1 MEGLTKTI
9 PPFSFSL
16 TLPLPLSPTSLS
28 SSPFLAQVPT
38 VSFSSTLPFILS
50 VRLASTTHAYFS
62 FWVRDALGIWEQ
74 STLWFLRWDLGKHQW
89 TSSNRSSVYSHSL
102 LVCKWV
108 LCGCWCH
115 FTLGVVLWH
124 HFTHCYQDVICFSS
138 QWAPRAILKVWLYSG
153 DTVVMRRHNLQKLFI
168 AVRWWQHHK
177 SHYLAGFEEK
187 PTKPRHSRRAE
198 THIERASQMQELKTV
213 RWESGTDVSS
223 LFECINH

>member
-1 MEGLTKTI
+1 MRAVN
-9 PPFSFSL
+9 
-16 TLPLPLSPTSLS
+16 TLVFEVRLRKASVNLFKQILCLFPLPARVQMGVLWLLMSLYS
-28 SSPFLAQVPT
+28 RGWSG
-38 VSFSSTLPFILS
+38 LPGHMS
-50 VRLASTTHAYFS
+50 
-62 FWVRDALGIWEQ
+62 G
-74 STLWFLRWDLGKHQW
+74 
-89 TSSNRSSVYSHSL
+89 SN
-102 LVCKWV
+102 KT
-108 LCGCWCH
+108 G
-115 FTLGVVLWH
+115 WH

-138 QWAPRAILKVWLYSG
+138 QWAPRATLKVWLYSG